1 MKSLKLLAEKYDVV
15 QVKRSDEALVA
26 AQTPSQLLEAFQE
39 LSQISGD
46 VIVAFEHA
54 ITNRSSLIKENT
66 AEQDSDVRVAVLAM
80 EKVLSHLDRGN
91 DKPFCVA
98 FESFAKNA
106 SLNEGDLD
114 VLLEGKP
121 GFFNKLGKGIKKY
134 AGKALNVADKA
145 MKAAPGAIGNYAGSV
160 AKTTGQMVG
169 GVAGGIAGAGKN
181 LAAGL
186 KQGVQGGYNT
196 TSNAPGAFDPE
207 TNTANKKTTNTTA
220 TNTTTDTTGQNPA
233 ADKVADKTKQ
243 VQNTTTDTTGQGQT
257 VAQNTTPAADKA
269 NPAAGQTPAPA
280 AGQTPAPAAKGRGT
294 VKAATAAVDAAVAE
308 ISRVRGGKRADRTN
322 VINYAI
328 QALNKIKGAAPAGA
342 PAGQVAT
349 PTSAAPAQAAAESLV
364 AESVERFYITTNKH
378 FRK

>member
-26 AQTPSQLLEAFQE
+26 AQTPGQLLEAFQE

-66 AEQDSDVRVAVLAM
+66 ADQDSDVRVAVLAM
-80 EKVLSHLDRGN
+80 EKVLAHLDRGN

-121 GFFNKLGKGIKKY
+121 GFFSKLGKGIKKY

-186 KQGVQGGYNT
+186 KQGVKGGYNT
-196 TSNAPGAFDPE
+196 TSKAPGAFDPE
-207 TNTANKKTTNTTA
+207 TNTANKKTANTTA

-269 NPAAGQTPAPA
+269 NPAVATPAADKANPAAVQPGARKVDPKGAPA
-280 AGQTPAPAAKGRGT
+280 ARQ
-294 VKAATAAVDAAVAE
+294 AVDTAVNALLKMR
-308 ISRVRGGKRADRTN
+308 SDRRDG
-322 VINYAI
+322 VVDYAI
-328 QALNKIKGAAPAGA
+328 QKLTALKKGAA

-349 PTSAAPAQAAAESLV
+349 PTSAVPAQAAAESLV